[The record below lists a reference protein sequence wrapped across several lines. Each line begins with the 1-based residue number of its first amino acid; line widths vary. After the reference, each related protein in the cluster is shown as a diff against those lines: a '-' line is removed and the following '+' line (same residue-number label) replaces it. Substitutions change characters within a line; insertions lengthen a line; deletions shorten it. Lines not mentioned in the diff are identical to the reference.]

1 MEIVMKYMGSKARIA
16 KHILPIMLKNRKEG
30 QWWVEPFVGGAN
42 MIDKV
47 DGNRLGA
54 DSNYWLIKAIE
65 CIRDF
70 PIPKSSESFTESDY
84 NAAAEYVKGNG
95 KAPFSDHFVGYALF
109 AFSFGAKWI
118 GGWSRGKNS
127 NGDSRDYVAEQF
139 RANQK
144 QKSLLQGVYLKCSSY
159 IDLSIPKNSV
169 VYCDIPYFGTTKY
182 KDSFDHDRFWA
193 WCRAKVKAGHQVF
206 VSEYNAPY
214 DFVCVWQK
222 EIQSGLN
229 VNSTKKG
236 IEKLFVHKSQVESN
250 YESLY

>member
-1 MEIVMKYMGSKARIA
+1 MKYMGSKARIA
-16 KHILPIMLKNRKEG
+16 KHILPIMLKNRVEG
-30 QWWVEPFVGGAN
+30 QWWVEPVVGGAN

-54 DSNYWLIKAIE
+54 DSNYWVIKALE

-70 PIPKSSESFTESDY
+70 AMPKSSESFTESDY
-84 NAAAEYVKGNG
+84 NAAAEYARGNG
-95 KAPFSDHFVGYALF
+95 EAPFSDHFVGYALF

-118 GGWSRGKNS
+118 GGWCRGKNS

-144 QKSLLQGVYLKCSSY
+144 QKPLLQGIYLKCSSY
-159 IDLSIPKNSV
+159 LELLIPKNSV
-169 VYCDIPYFGTTKY
+169 IYCDIPYFGTTKY
-182 KDSFDHDRFWA
+182 KDSFDHDRFWS

-206 VSEYNAPY
+206 VSEYNAPA

-229 VNSTKKG
+229 TNSTKKG
-236 IEKLFVHKSQVESN
+236 VEKLFVHESQVESD
-250 YESLY
+250 YHSLY